1 MQDFSHSLPMMMNRT
16 LDSVLPEF
24 RTVFKA
30 FDLTEQQWRI
40 LRVLWHENGIKLS
53 DISKQ
58 TLLPKPSLVGIIDRM
73 EDKGLLKRIRSTSD
87 RRSVRISTTAKGRRL
102 EEKIQ
107 PLVDECYARI
117 ASGIKPYDWQIMM
130 NTLQQIIDNT
140 EAQATQKIAMKK

>member
-24 RTVFKA
+24 RAVFKT

-40 LRVLWHENGIKLS
+40 LRVLWHEDGLKLS
-53 DISKQ
+53 DISAQ

-107 PLVDECYARI
+107 PLVDECYAQI
-117 ASGIKPYDWQIMM
+117 VSDIKPGDWKIMM

-140 EAQATQKIAMKK
+140 EGQARTKTAVEK

>member
-1 MQDFSHSLPMMMNRT
+1 MQNFSHSLPMMMNRT

-24 RTVFKA
+24 RAIFKT

-40 LRVLWHENGIKLS
+40 LRVLWNEDGIKLS
-53 DISKQ
+53 DISAQ

-87 RRSVRISTTAKGRRL
+87 RRSVRISTSAKGRRL

-117 ASGIKPYDWQIMM
+117 ASGIKPRDWKIMM

-140 EAQATQKIAMKK
+140 DAQADNKTAVRK

>member
-1 MQDFSHSLPMMMNRT
+1 MQDFSQSLPMMMNRT

-24 RTVFKA
+24 RAVFKA

-40 LRVLWHENGIKLS
+40 LRVLWHEDGRTLGT
-53 DISKQ
+53 ISTQ
-58 TLLPKPSLVGIIDRM
+58 TLLPAPSLVGIIDRM

-87 RRSVRISTTAKGRRL
+87 RRTVRISTTVKGRRL

-117 ASGIKPYDWQIMM
+117 AAGIKPREWKIMM

-140 EAQATQKIAMKK
+140 NAKVANKTAVGK